1 MKNLLGYPLFRHH
14 LSTFR
19 DISADRANRQ
29 YMTYSS
35 LPGIDFDAAS
45 EEYANAKG
53 FRKPNSNDALFESES
68 GLFFMVEFKNGRL
81 DETKIPSLHY
91 KVYDTILMYMD
102 ITGVSVSDL
111 RENMI
116 YILVYNEFKNP
127 EDEPGKKAE
136 SAREYIRKSLKNDP
150 RSFIAS
156 HVSGK
161 AGMCMT
167 RFGLKKFEG
176 LYLKASL
183 TMTKKEFDRF
193 FIRRY
198 EGEYTEE
205 KIEELYEA
213 AGETYRPV
221 SGRRK
226 KDDSPENRYVSSGRK
241 TGYAAKAERGMR
253 EGFTARAERGMREGF
268 TAKAERREEEG
279 LTAKA
284 ERTAG
289 EGFTAKA
296 ERTAG
301 EGFTAKAERT
311 AGEGFTAKTEH
322 RTGERIT
329 AKTDNRTRA
338 SYPANAERRHDSG
351 SRPAAGRE
359 MMQNNGD
366 HMNGKSGK
374 TAEMQENGSGGK
386 AFVPDGGYVIRD
398 KDGFWRFVKTD
409 RKK

>member
-289 EGFTAKA
+289 EGFTAK
-296 ERTAG
+296 
-301 EGFTAKAERT
+301 
-311 AGEGFTAKTEH
+311 TEH

-359 MMQNNGD
+359 MMQDHGD
-366 HMNGKSGK
+366 HMNGESGK

-386 AFVPDGGYVIRD
+386 TFVPDGGYVIRD